1 MGTDATLTNLTT
13 QKQALIESA
22 RTGNLAALKFLFH
35 IRCFNARYNWVEVC
49 NTCVVYNQVECLRF
63 LTTLNLKYA
72 RCNLGQ
78 DPIYEAILRDRLEC
92 LKILV
97 AAGFEIEDGEFGHLW
112 MAEAMKS
119 KNCAKYL
126 VSLGYKSVDWIAVHR
141 SFELEVREKETC
153 CKICVLANVITYEC
167 MSCNKSAC
175 GECILKYFEEL
186 TCMHCGEQYSYL
198 NVRYLPIYAVEYKKI
213 RVKQLLNKMQLPS
226 KEDIRENNEK
236 INDIIRLH
244 GNGGFQQRLKLF
256 KLVDSCKRVSCT
268 GRRVDGVCVTFVTL
282 QTATIV
288 ASIFYQIMS
297 VIQILLKRILY

>member
-1 MGTDATLTNLTT
+1 MIVQVRLNFVTSRSLLLPSHFVTSRVTKPRFLDMFCCTYSEFATNAIVEAVKNGHGCYINKFDDP
-13 QKQALIESA
+13 KQALIESA

-198 NVRYLPIYAVEYKKI
+198 NVRYLPIYAVEYKKYAS
-213 RVKQLLNKMQLPS
+213 N
-226 KEDIRENNEK
+226 
-236 INDIIRLH
+236 
-244 GNGGFQQRLKLF
+244 
-256 KLVDSCKRVSCT
+256 SC
-268 GRRVDGVCVTFVTL
+268 
-282 QTATIV
+282 
-288 ASIFYQIMS
+288 
-297 VIQILLKRILY
+297 